1 MRHFSQQIIQSIEQ
15 FLGQSLSDVSL
26 DLADPPNPQLG
37 DLALACFPISKLLK
51 TSPVEVSRKLADADW
66 DLEQTRESLRPFLLE
81 EAHEV
86 SEAILQGDPRKVC
99 EELGDL
105 LMNVFL
111 QARVAEEQNDF
122 TLEKIA
128 EEISDKLIR
137 RHPHVFGD
145 ANAEN
150 PEEVRKQWERIKQE
164 EKNEDGEATEVR
176 STIRSLPASL
186 PALSRA
192 DRVGKMVAELTGST
206 AGALAKVEEER
217 FELAEALAEGDE
229 AAVEH
234 EIGDLLFAVSS
245 VARKCGVDPETA
257 LNRALRRFEDRFR
270 TVDRQLGDRPHASLE
285 ELEEWYQQGKWDEGI
300 GQESQG

>member
-1 MRHFSQQIIQSIEQ
+1 MEQIQRLKSIVDR
-15 FLGQSLSDVSL
+15 LR
-26 DLADPPNPQLG
+26 
-37 DLALACFPISKLLK
+37 
-51 TSPVEVSRKLADADW
+51 SPGGCPW

-86 SEAILQGDPRKVC
+86 SEAILQGEPQKVC

-105 LMNVFL
+105 LMNIFL
-111 QARVAEEQNDF
+111 QARVAEEQGDF

-145 ANAEN
+145 ASASS
-150 PEEVRKQWERIKQE
+150 PREVREQWERIKQE
-164 EKNEDGEATEVR
+164 EKKAGGDSEESR
-176 STIRSLPASL
+176 STIRPLPASL

-192 DRVGKMVAELTGST
+192 DRVGKMVAEVGFDWPDSS
-206 AGALAKVEEER
+206 GALSKVEEER
-217 FELAEALAEGDE
+217 DELVQALSEGDA

-245 VARKCGVDPETA
+245 VARKCGVDPEVA
-257 LNRALRRFEDRFR
+257 LNRALGRFEDRFR
-270 TVDRQLGDRPHASLE
+270 SVDRQLGNRTHASLE
-285 ELEEWYQQGKWDEGI
+285 EIEEWYQQGKQGEGE

>member
-1 MRHFSQQIIQSIEQ
+1 MEQIQRLKSIIDR
-15 FLGQSLSDVSL
+15 LR
-26 DLADPPNPQLG
+26 
-37 DLALACFPISKLLK
+37 
-51 TSPVEVSRKLADADW
+51 SPGGCPW

-86 SEAILQGDPRKVC
+86 SEAILQGDPQKVC

-105 LMNVFL
+105 LMNIFL
-111 QARVAEEQNDF
+111 QARVAEEQSDF

-137 RHPHVFGD
+137 RHPHVFGE
-145 ANAEN
+145 AKAEN

-164 EKNEDGEATEVR
+164 EKNENGEATEVR
-176 STIRSLPASL
+176 LTIRSLPASL

-192 DRVGKMVAELTGST
+192 DRVGKMVAEVGFDWPDS

-217 FELAEALAEGDE
+217 FELAEALAEGDK

-285 ELEEWYQQGKWDEGI
+285 ELEEWYQQGKWEEGK